1 MARAREGTG
10 RPRLPAA
17 ITMLRRWA
25 RGRALVAF
33 TLRYEYRWSSPASH
47 LCIVIATLCNRLR
60 VVGARR
66 RGLTDGHAILCAGGK
81 SLPIH
86 TVPVNFTEK
95 AHQLPV
101 CRERLTEPANDPQA
115 NVRDGGLRA
124 QVEDRV
130 VVPRLVGGA
139 CSVCVSCWSSGWS
152 GRARAVSIQL
162 TLSQT
167 VDRRCVSPPRD
178 ATAAWLQC
186 VAVSVSCGSC
196 RGGCECSE
204 LTFSQTG
211 RYLVC
216 RFNCDG
222 LMG

>member
-1 MARAREGTG
+1 MSTGGAARQ
-10 RPRLPAA
+10 A
-17 ITMLRRWA
+17 ISASSLRRFAIAYESSA
-25 RGRALVAF
+25 RGAA
-33 TLRYEYRWSSPASH
+33 AS
-47 LCIVIATLCNRLR
+47 R
-60 VVGARR
+60 
-66 RGLTDGHAILCAGGK
+66 TDTRSCVAGGK

>member
-1 MARAREGTG
+1 MAAASSGGTAASPSGPGIAAG
-10 RPRLPAA
+10 RHRIPV
-17 ITMLRRWA
+17 
-25 RGRALVAF
+25 ALQRSLGCSG
-33 TLRYEYRWSSPASH
+33 TSSQS
-47 LCIVIATLCNRLR
+47 
-60 VVGARR
+60 R
-66 RGLTDGHAILCAGGK
+66 RGLTDGHAILRGGGK